1 MTVSYSFQRNSRRNS
16 QPKVARVPTSV
27 LLSEAQ
33 SKISQQETKF
43 FVLRAKDKELMLK
56 MYDTSTKALTMLA
69 TLKSKEQK

>member
-33 SKISQQETKF
+33 SKISQQEPKF

-56 MYDTSTKALTMLA
+56 MYDTSTKAQTMLA